1 MKNFDKRYLNDKVKL
16 LAGVDEAGRGPLA
29 GPVVAAAVILPN
41 DFYHPG
47 INDSKKLSHLER
59 EELFPIIKSNAIAY
73 TYSIVNHSKIDEINI
88 LKASLLAMKNS
99 VKKLKVQP
107 HLVLVDGNKIFDYSC
122 PVLSIIKGDSKS
134 QSIAAASIIAKVVR
148 DRIMVKHSKIYPV
161 YGWERNK
168 GYPTREH
175 INALINFG
183 STPLHRKTFLK
194 NIGVWQRQFNFEL
207 KD

>member
-1 MKNFDKRYLNDKVKL
+1 MKHFDKQYLNDKVKL

-29 GPVVAAAVILPN
+29 GPVVAAAVILPY
-41 DFYHPG
+41 DFYHHG
-47 INDSKKLSHLER
+47 IKDSKKLSQSVR

-73 TYSIVNHSKIDEINI
+73 SYSIINHNKIDKINI

-99 VKKLKVQP
+99 VKKLKIQP
-107 HLVLVDGNKIFDYSC
+107 ELVLVDGNKIFSYGC

-148 DRIMVKHSKIYPV
+148 DKIMVKLSKAYPD

-168 GYPTREH
+168 GYPTKEH
-175 INALINFG
+175 INAVINFG
-183 STPLHRKTFLK
+183 STPLHRKSFLK
-194 NIGVWQRQFNFEL
+194 NIIDWEKQSKFDFKE
-207 KD
+207 

>member
-1 MKNFDKRYLNDKVKL
+1 MKNFDKQYLNDKVKL

-47 INDSKKLSHLER
+47 INDSKKLSQSER
-59 EELFPIIKSNAIAY
+59 EELFPIIKSNAIAF
-73 TYSIVNHSKIDEINI
+73 TYSIVNHSQIDEINI

-122 PVLSIIKGDSKS
+122 HVLSIIKGDSKS

-148 DRIMVKHSKIYPV
+148 DRIMVKHSKIYPD

-175 INALINFG
+175 IKALINFG
-183 STPLHRKTFLK
+183 STHLHRK
-194 NIGVWQRQFNFEL
+194 
-207 KD
+207 